1 MRKENSEFV
10 TKYISEAGSKKVNKD
25 YFGFVELDKYICLVV
40 ANSLDNS
47 VNELSSKI
55 VVDSIINDFTN
66 NPTMSKFKLKKYIKN
81 ANEQL
86 EIQSI
91 KYKLKAS
98 VLIVVSDYQKL
109 RYVSCGNTNLSIF
122 RGNNLFLR
130 SDEQSVYRHMVKQNE
145 TYEQSEV
152 GLLESNNLY
161 NYLGKDIIAKSK
173 VSKKIKLQQDDVL
186 LMTTWGFWNK
196 VNDIETL
203 DAVEVAKDT
212 NELIGSLQDLFL
224 SKQDANPNGNNEVD
238 NYTVVTTF
246 VNKLYVDKSNKKK
259 YIKIGII
266 VAIIVLIIVAILLF
280 FNFRSNNKR
289 DIVVDKVTT
298 YETKADIF
306 LEDENY
312 QRALDLYTTA
322 VKESEGLTKK
332 SGKKG
337 TENTEIKERLSTK
350 EYVSS
355 LIVDAEK
362 LYEDQS
368 FEEAKTKYKE
378 AISEVE
384 ANFDVFAEMEIDISY
399 LSLRMD
405 YCDSQ
410 IYLLELV
417 DVGVQ
422 QKDSEQFDEAK
433 ITLEEAKAI
442 AIAVENKEV
451 QKDVNLLLKELS
463 TEKKTSDEQ
472 AETEAKEEEEKLNDE
487 VRKTAESAIAD
498 GDNAVL
504 DGNYD
509 VAEEAYNSA
518 ISLYRTIPD
527 MEGVANTQKLISD
540 MKIKQKQDKNA
551 TKYAEGENYLTTGD
565 SHFSKNEFDLARKDY
580 NAALK
585 IFTDLQDKEYM
596 LIARTKLSE
605 VDSAEKKIENDIKL
619 KKADDYVKKG
629 DEFLSNGDYSN
640 AKKQYKLAQI
650 SYQDAGNVDK
660 VLEMDRKIT
669 SVEEL
674 EKL

>member
-66 NPTMSKFKLKKYIKN
+66 NPTMSKFKLKKYIRN

-289 DIVVDKVTT
+289 DIVVDTVTT

-384 ANFDVFAEMEIDISY
+384 ANFDVFAEMEVDISY

-463 TEKKTSDEQ
+463 TEKKTSDEE

-565 SHFSKNEFDLARKDY
+565 SHLSKNEFDLARKDY

-585 IFTDLQDKEYM
+585 IFTDLQDKDYM

>member
-25 YFGFVELDKYICLVV
+25 YFGFVELDKYICFVV

-47 VNELSSKI
+47 DIELSSKI

-66 NPTMSKFKLKKYIKN
+66 KPTMSKSKLKKYVKN

-91 KYKLKAS
+91 KFKLKAS

-130 SDEQSVYRHMVKQNE
+130 SDEQSVYRHMVKQKE
-145 TYEQSEV
+145 TYENSEV
-152 GLLESNNLY
+152 GLLEGNNLY
-161 NYLGKDIIAKSK
+161 NYLGKDVIAKSK
-173 VSKKIKLQQDDVL
+173 ASKKIKLQQDDVL
-186 LMTTWGFWNK
+186 LMSTWGFWNK
-196 VNDIETL
+196 VNDIEAI
-203 DAVEVAKDT
+203 DAVEAANDT
-212 NELIGSLQDLFL
+212 NELVGTLQDLFL
-224 SKQDANPNGNNEVD
+224 SKQDAIPNVNNEVD
-238 NYTVVTTF
+238 NYTVITTF

-266 VAIIVLIIVAILLF
+266 VTVIVLIIVAIILF
-280 FNFRSNNKR
+280 FNYRSNKKR
-289 DIVVDKVTT
+289 DIVIDTVTT

-312 QRALDLYTTA
+312 QRALDLYSNA
-322 VKESEGLTKK
+322 VNESESLTKK
-332 SGKKG
+332 TGKKG
-337 TENTEIKERLSTK
+337 IENTEIKDRLSTK

-355 LIVDAEK
+355 LIIDAEN
-362 LYEDQS
+362 LYKDQS
-368 FEEAKTKYKE
+368 FEDAKSKYKA
-378 AISEVE
+378 AISEIE
-384 ANFDVFAEMEIDISY
+384 ANFEVFYELEVDIDY
-399 LSLRMD
+399 LKLRVEN
-405 YCDSQ
+405 CDSQ
-410 IYLLELV
+410 IYLLNLI
-417 DVGVQ
+417 DVGTQ

-433 ITLEEAKAI
+433 ITLEEAKSL
-442 AIAVENKEV
+442 AIAVGNKVV
-451 QKDVNLLLKELS
+451 QKEVNLLLKELT
-463 TEKKTSDEQ
+463 TEKKTSDEA

-487 VRKTAESAIAD
+487 VRKTAESAIAE

-518 ISLYRTIPD
+518 IALYRTIPD

-540 MKIKQKQDKNA
+540 MKIKQKEEKNA
-551 TKYAEGENYLTTGD
+551 TKYAEGENYITIGD
-565 SHFSKNEFDLARKDY
+565 SHFSKSEVELARNNY
-580 NAALK
+580 NAALN
-585 IFTDLQDKEYM
+585 IFTNLQDKDYM
-596 LIARTKLSE
+596 LIVRTKLSE
-605 VDSAEKKIENDIKL
+605 VDSAEAKIENDLKI

-629 DEFLSNGDYSN
+629 DEDLGEGDYTN

-650 SYQDAGNVDK
+650 AYQDAGNIDK
-660 VLEMDRKIT
+660 VLEMDKKI
-669 SVEEL
+669 SAVEEL
-674 EKL
+674 EKM